1 MGRLLTGLQAERDDL
16 ALRVEQL
23 TAEVET
29 LRRENESLLAD
40 ITGVGDAVPAPP
52 APAGGIEAPPAR
64 RRAAKKRAAPR
75 GRSRKKR

>member
-1 MGRLLTGLQAERDDL
+1 MGRLLTGLHAERDDL

-40 ITGVGDAVPAPP
+40 ITGVGEALPAPP
-52 APAGGIEAPPAR
+52 APAGGIEAPAPRAR
-64 RRAAKKRAAPR
+64 RRPKPAPR
-75 GRSRKKR
+75 ARSRKKR